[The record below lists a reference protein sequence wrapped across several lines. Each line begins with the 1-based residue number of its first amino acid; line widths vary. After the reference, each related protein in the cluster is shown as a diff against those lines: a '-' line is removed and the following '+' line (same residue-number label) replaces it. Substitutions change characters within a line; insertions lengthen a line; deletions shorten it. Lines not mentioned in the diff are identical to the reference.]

1 MISRYVVITV
11 MVLLLATFGVGCAGS
26 EPPPASNGG
35 TVTDYASFLDNLSA
49 AGATV
54 EPAGEIIQ
62 DFFSVKGKA
71 IKVNGDDV
79 QVFEYRDNTTA
90 ETDAQLVSPDGGSIG
105 TSIPFWVAPPHFY
118 KAGRIIVLYV
128 GENEAVTD
136 VLESVL
142 GAQFAG
148 RGEIEISLA
157 PIEEVRVNIAE
168 SFPVQIFVYIRGG
181 LADAC
186 TTLHEVKT
194 ERSGN
199 ALNIQVTTQRPRDA
213 FCAQVYSTFEENVA
227 LGSDFTPG
235 ETYIVYVNDAKPV
248 NFVVQ

>member
-1 MISRYVVITV
+1 MISRFVGITV
-11 MVLLLATFGVGCAGS
+11 MILLLTTLGVSCAVNES
-26 EPPPASNGG
+26 PPVSHGG
-35 TVTDYASFLDNLSA
+35 PVTDYVSLVDNLRKE
-49 AGATV
+49 GATV

-62 DFFSVKGKA
+62 DFFSVRGQA
-71 IKVNGDDV
+71 IKVNGEDV
-79 QVFEYRDNTTA
+79 QVFEYSDQSTA
-90 ETDAQLVSPDGGSIG
+90 EAEAALVSPDGSSIG
-105 TSIPFWVAPPHFY
+105 TSLPFWVAPPHFY

-128 GENEAVTD
+128 GENEAVMD

-148 RGEIEISLA
+148 RVEMEISLA

-168 SFPVQIFVYIRGG
+168 SFPVQVFVYIKGG

-186 TTLHEVKT
+186 TTLHEVTT

-199 ALNIQVTTQRPRDA
+199 AIIIQVTTQRPKDA
-213 FCAQVYSTFEENVA
+213 VCAQVYSTFEENVA

-235 ETYIVYVNDAKPV
+235 ETYIVTVNDAKPV
-248 NFVVQ
+248 TFIVQ

>member
-1 MISRYVVITV
+1 MKVRYLILIVTIIT
-11 MVLLLATFGVGCAGS
+11 MLIYWAGCAEK
-26 EPPPASNGG
+26 EPAGPA
-35 TVTDYASFLDNLSA
+35 TDYASLVSNLRA

-62 DFFSVKGKA
+62 DFFSVEGKA
-71 IKVNGDDV
+71 IKVNGEDV
-79 QVFEYRDNTTA
+79 QVFEYPDNAAA
-90 ETDAQLVSPDGGSIG
+90 EAEAQLVSPDGSSIG
-105 TSIPFWVAPPHFY
+105 TSMPFWVAPPHFY

-128 GENEAVTD
+128 GENANVMD
-136 VLESVL
+136 ALESVL

-148 RGEIEISLA
+148 RSEMEISLA

-168 SFPVQIFVYIRGG
+168 SFPVQVFVYIRGG

-194 ERSGN
+194 ERNGSTI
-199 ALNIQVTTQRPRDA
+199 NIEVTTQRPKDA
-213 FCAQVYSTFEENVA
+213 ICAQVYSTFEENVA

-235 ETYIVYVNDAKPV
+235 TTYTVNVNDAKPV
-248 NFVVQ
+248 TFVVQ